1 MLELRISESEQ
12 GGALGIQ
19 DGWMAMAPDRQRP
32 VFLANKL
39 CNRVWKRSRCPSSY
53 AERCSSIGRGA
64 RSTIPLCRNRPV
76 FATPYVCRSGL
87 RRRKETVFPGPDR
100 MMVTSILPDY
110 RISKDVNKPRTG
122 ASWIRSRKARW
133 LAQVFCKELGKVRN
147 IIILSVHAVR
157 TLLAAVV
164 VFVIAPDQRLQACR
178 GCAQYMSASC
188 VVPK

>member
-1 MLELRISESEQ
+1 MLELRIFESEQ

-53 AERCSSIGRGA
+53 AEGCSSIERGA

-76 FATPYVCRSGL
+76 FATPYVCRSGS

-100 MMVTSILPDY
+100 MMVTSISPDY
-110 RISKDVNKPRTG
+110 RIRKDVNKPRTG
-122 ASWIRSRKARW
+122 ASWIRSRKGT
-133 LAQVFCKELGKVRN
+133 LA
-147 IIILSVHAVR
+147 
-157 TLLAAVV
+157 
-164 VFVIAPDQRLQACR
+164 
-178 GCAQYMSASC
+178 SASLLEGVGKGSKYYHSLC
-188 VVPK
+188 PRCPHSPCCRRCLCHRARSAAASMSRLRAIHVSFLCRS